1 MRAGVFA
8 GGEFTQIYVLI
19 DPRNNDIRYVGK
31 TNNITKRLVKHIC
44 ESKIST
50 KSYKKAWINQLLKLN
65 LKPIIEVVDVIST
78 DEWEFWEQHYIS
90 LYKSW
95 GFKLTNLTNGGGGV
109 ISNIPP
115 WNKGTKG
122 IMKPNETTFK
132 SGNIIG
138 KQTRFKSGNIIGKQT
153 RFYKGI
159 KNIGI
164 PHYTV
169 HILKY
174 DMSGN
179 FIQEFNSYREAA
191 KNINASPSSI
201 RKAIILN
208 KYTCKGFIWKI
219 KE

>member
-8 GGEFTQIYVLI
+8 GGEVTQIYVLI

-31 TNNITKRLVKHIC
+31 TNNITKRLVKHVC

-50 KSYKKAWINQLLKLN
+50 KSHKKAWINQLLKLG

-95 GFKLTNLTNGGGGV
+95 GFKLTNLTKGGGGV

-122 IMKPNETTFK
+122 VMKANETTFK
-132 SGNIIG
+132 SGNVIG
-138 KQTRFKSGNIIGKQT
+138 KQTRFKRGEHYSIDTQFK
-153 RFYKGI
+153 KGQ
-159 KNIGI
+159 I
-164 PHYTV
+164 PHNIVTV
-169 HILKY
+169 LQY
-174 DMSGN
+174 DAIGN
-179 FIQEFNSYREAA
+179 FIQEFDSYATAA
-191 KNINASPSSI
+191 KTMNVTAPAIRNAMI
-201 RKAIILN
+201 RKN
-208 KYTCKGFIWKI
+208 KCKGFIWKR
-219 KE
+219 KN